1 MLDCILD
8 SNSYASDPFMVNGM
22 FPALLLPPV
31 WLDPGHGPLHT
42 EHAHSAG
49 TVTDTK

>member
-8 SNSYASDPFMVNGM
+8 SNSYASDPFMCNGM
-22 FPALLLPPV
+22 FPALLPLV

-49 TVTDTK
+49 TVTDIK

>member
-1 MLDCILD
+1 MKDLLYC
-8 SNSYASDPFMVNGM
+8 NSYASDPFMVNGM
-22 FPALLLPPV
+22 FPALPPV
-31 WLDPGHGPLHT
+31 WLDSGHGPLHT

>member
-8 SNSYASDPFMVNGM
+8 STSYASDPFMFNRM
-22 FPALLLPPV
+22 SSAMLPPV